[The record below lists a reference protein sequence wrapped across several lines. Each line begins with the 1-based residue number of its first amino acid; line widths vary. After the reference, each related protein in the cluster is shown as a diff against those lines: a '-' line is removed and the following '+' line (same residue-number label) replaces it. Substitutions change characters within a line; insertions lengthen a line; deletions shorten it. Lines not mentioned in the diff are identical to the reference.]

1 MQILFSNPQ
10 HHISFF
16 LAYFLYLY
24 LLFSIFPFDAFL
36 ILVVCVRECPL
47 YYFYPNNS
55 SFLLRIAS
63 TAAHAGQSQYFAPA
77 ALISLPCSATPLAF
91 SGPPNTFAP
100 ASDSANADQSIN
112 WNNIFFHLS
121 DEFLGLFSSF
131 TPDSR

>member
-1 MQILFSNPQ
+1 MQNKKDINIANSVFKSTTS
-10 HHISFF
+10 ISFF
-16 LAYFLYLY
+16 LAYFL
-24 LLFSIFPFDAFL
+24 FDAFL

-55 SFLLRIAS
+55 PFLLRIAS

-77 ALISLPCSATPLAF
+77 ALISLPCSAAPLAF

-100 ASDSANADQSIN
+100 ASDSANAISPSIGIISSSISAMN
-112 WNNIFFHLS
+112 FFVS
-121 DEFLGLFSSF
+121 SSSF